1 MQALPQSIV
10 AKASEEPARGFSTHS
25 GKPDCKKESR
35 SRHAGQPLDF
45 YHLAV
50 SIFRRV

>member
-10 AKASEEPARGFSTHS
+10 AKASEDLPGFFNSF
-25 GKPDCKKESR
+25 GQPDCKKESR
-35 SRHAGQPLDF
+35 SRHAGQLLDF